1 MVLTGL
7 KITHTQKNPIFL
19 KTMCTPHIF
28 IGKTFNQRKG
38 PYENSPLWITQ
49 SNFNIV
55 FEKRYY
61 VESLIRHRLILEVP
75 EMKVHSPPLY

>member
-7 KITHTQKNPIFL
+7 KITDTKN
-19 KTMCTPHIF
+19 TPHIF
-28 IGKTFNQRKG
+28 IEKNFNQRNG

-61 VESLIRHRLILEVP
+61 VESLMHHRLIL
-75 EMKVHSPPLY
+75 